1 MSDRNIN
8 AGKAAPTETSAK
20 VSKNDLPEVTV
31 LSSDISPKGIQ
42 VDADEG
48 HEAILQAIAANGT
61 DYIFYNGGTD
71 IYCFVEG
78 IAKAKALGR
87 PTPEIITCLHESAAM
102 AMAHGHFMVSRKPQ
116 VVMVHVDVGTQQVG
130 GALHNAWRGQAGI
143 IFMAGMYNKDGMI
156 MLDQTLDMAGIVRG
170 YTKWEFEFYT
180 HENIG
185 KVMHRAYRIANSEPC
200 GPVYLK
206 MPGEVL
212 KAPMNGTTIYS
223 PDHYAPAVSPG
234 GDPVALQEAAR
245 CLVEAE
251 RPLVIADTMGRH
263 PEAVGALVKLAEK
276 LALPVSS
283 GRTMNFPTT
292 HPLYV
297 SNSNPFIQNADVI
310 LLIDANSPNGAPEE
324 CRIISL
330 DIDPIKLA
338 NPLWHGRVNI
348 PIHCDSSKA
357 IPVLID
363 LVDDFIGESQRK
375 KIRERQKAVEA
386 KYEEVKGIMTAAI
399 ETAST
404 QVPISLTWLCHC
416 IHQIVDENTILTA
429 DLVASGMNQAD
440 NAQPGSHFSEPGI
453 YLGWAVPA
461 AIGAKLAAPDKTVIA
476 ATGDGG
482 FNFCVPNACL
492 WAARRYKTPFLT
504 VIANNSSYLAIRST
518 VRRYYPN
525 GYAVQSGDF
534 NGADLDP
541 MVDFALLAQSCGA
554 YGETVT
560 DPAMLSGALQRG
572 LDAVHS
578 GQSAVIDVHISLE
591 RRFIPNISGL

>member
-1 MSDRNIN
+1 
-8 AGKAAPTETSAK
+8 
-20 VSKNDLPEVTV
+20 VSKNDLPEITV
-31 LSSDISPKGIQ
+31 LSSEIPAKGIQ

-48 HEAILQAIAANGT
+48 HEAILQAMAVNGT

-102 AMAHGHFMVSRKPQ
+102 AMAHGHFMISRRPQ

-130 GALHNAWRGQAGI
+130 GALHNAWKGQAGI
-143 IFMAGMYNKDGMI
+143 IFMAGMYNKDGML
-156 MLDQTLDMAGIVRG
+156 MLDQTLDMTGIVRG

-185 KVMHRAYRIANSEPC
+185 VVMQRAYRIANSEPC
-200 GPVYLK
+200 GPVYLT

-212 KAPMNGTTIYS
+212 KAPMNGTTVYG
-223 PDHYAPAVSPG
+223 PEHYAPSVSPG
-234 GDPVALQEAAR
+234 GDPVALREAAQ

-251 RPLVIADTMGRH
+251 RPLVIAETMGRH
-263 PEAVGALVKLAEK
+263 PEAVAALVKLAEK

-283 GRTMNFPTT
+283 NKTMNFPAS

-297 SNSNPFIQNADVI
+297 LNNISFVQNADVI
-310 LLIDANSPNGAPEE
+310 LLIDANSPNDMMEE
-324 CRIISL
+324 CRVISL
-330 DIDPIKLA
+330 DIDPVKQA

-357 IPVLID
+357 IPVLTE
-363 LVDDFIGESQRK
+363 LVDEFIGESQTRK
-375 KIRERQKAVEA
+375 ISERRKAMEA
-386 KYEEVKGIMTAAI
+386 KYEVVKGIMADAI
-399 ETAST
+399 ETASI

-416 IHQIVDENTILTA
+416 IHKLVDDNIILIS
-429 DLVASGMNQAD
+429 DLVASGMNQAE

-453 YLGWAVPA
+453 YLGWSVPA
-461 AIGAKLAAPDKTVIA
+461 SIGAKLAAPGKTVIA
-476 ATGDGG
+476 ATGDGA

-492 WAARRYKTPFLT
+492 WAAKRYSTPFLT
-504 VIANNSSYLAIRST
+504 VIANNGSYLSIRST
-518 VRRYYPN
+518 LRRFYPN

-541 MVDFALLAQSCGA
+541 MIDFALLAQSCDA

-560 DPAMLSGALQRG
+560 DPSALPGALQRG
-572 LDAVHS
+572 LNAVRS
-578 GQSAVIDVHISLE
+578 GQAAVLDVHISRE
-591 RRFIPNISGL
+591 RRFRPDISSL